1 MSRGPRALTLALAL
15 AAGCEAARAD
25 PPRAERAEPRPAAWR
40 ALAPGLRWRESRE
53 RFADESGA
61 PRETAWVVARVDLS
75 RRSLEVVRSA
85 NDRVDGVAGRP
96 LLSVNGGFFEPDL
109 SPSGALRSGG
119 VALGVA
125 GPRGGSGVLV
135 IEGGRGRL
143 LEREALDG
151 GAPWGPAA
159 LVLQCGP
166 RLVERD
172 GSVGIH
178 RDDGRRFART
188 AACLRDGGRTL
199 DLIAAWQLDAPL
211 RGPGLRDLAVRL
223 ARGDETSAR
232 GCEAALNLDGGPS
245 TGIAARSRAGPWR
258 YQHDALGPTPWL
270 LIARR

>member
-1 MSRGPRALTLALAL
+1 MTLGARALALALAL
-15 AAGCEAARAD
+15 AAGCEPARAD
-25 PPRAERAEPRPAAWR
+25 PPQAARARAPQAAWR
-40 ALAPGLRWRESRE
+40 TLAPGLRWRESRE
-53 RFADESGA
+53 RFADEAGA
-61 PRETAWVVARVDLS
+61 PRESAWVVARVDLS
-75 RRSLEVVRSA
+75 RRSLEVVRST

-96 LLSVNGGFFEPDL
+96 LLSVNAGFFEPDL
-109 SPSGALRSGG
+109 RPSGALQSRG

-135 IEGGRGRL
+135 IEGGRARL
-143 LEREALDG
+143 LGREVLDG

-166 RLVERD
+166 RLVEGD
-172 GSVGIH
+172 GRVGIY

-188 AACLRDGGRTL
+188 VACLRDGGRTL
-199 DLIAAWQLDAPL
+199 DLIATWQVDAPL

-223 ARGDETSAR
+223 ARGDETAAR

-245 TGIAARSRAGPWR
+245 TGIAARSRGDAWR
-258 YQHDALGPTPWL
+258 YAHDALGPTPWL